1 MKLLSKYFIC
11 SRQSSVKSIQL
22 LISLSSSYFSSHLTC
37 ASHRFGNHLSSQ
49 WRMEIPRMCLLGNLL
64 IISKILSN
72 YIKPLIILIFI
83 KKMIPCITGHW
94 KLKKKKHRK
103 KSVNIQD
110 ELLYKFSVSL
120 PLIRRNNQFGRY
132 AKILAPNF
140 IYISGKFNFSLVGG
154 TLLHTS
160 LTIMQSINISVL

>member
-11 SRQSSVKSIQL
+11 SRQSRVRAIQL

-49 WRMEIPRMCLLGNLL
+49 WRMKIPRMCLLGNLM

-83 KKMIPCITGHW
+83 KKKWFHVLRVIENW
-94 KLKKKKHRK
+94 KKKTQKEIGKHSRWVTLQVFCIITSHSAK
-103 KSVNIQD
+103 QSIWEICED
-110 ELLYKFSVSL
+110 FGPKF
-120 PLIRRNNQFGRY
+120 
-132 AKILAPNF
+132 
-140 IYISGKFNFSLVGG
+140 YISGKFNFSLVGG
-154 TLLHTS
+154 KLLHTS
-160 LTIMQSINISVL
+160 LTIMQSINI